1 MGLIFKSAEERF
13 INREMKKLK
22 KRTNRTMTVAN
33 YAGNLERCK
42 MIFGQTIASERLVA
56 LERRKNNLSDQM
68 QMARIRDA
76 AVGLLAAQEVEMELK
91 SVESAQ
97 DLAYA
102 EKSMKKMLGKIYRM
116 NHYLSITKKDLKN
129 ELGMQFDDSVE
140 TMDFSD
146 RVEILDEG
154 FIEDLVAG
162 QRFSDVLKRKT
173 ANTAQINSIPLD
185 SIDFSA
191 AVKQGADDIKDILKD
206 DAEQR

>member
-1 MGLIFKSAEERF
+1 MGFIFKSAEERF

-191 AVKQGADDIKDILKD
+191 AIKQGADNIKDILKD

>member
-1 MGLIFKSAEERF
+1 MGFIFKSAEERF

-76 AVGLLAAQEVEMELK
+76 AVGLLAVQEVEMELK

-191 AVKQGADDIKDILKD
+191 AIKQGADNIKDILKD